1 MKADSEA
8 KSRVLELHKIINE
21 HSYNYHTEDNPII
34 SDSEYDDLF
43 NELIELEANYPDLS
57 FSHSPTQRVGS
68 KPLDGFTKVDHL
80 TAMLSLENAF
90 NNKDLQDFDNRI
102 KERLISEENISFSCE
117 PKLDGIA
124 VNLIYKE
131 GYLHQA
137 TTRGDGKTGE
147 DITHNIRT
155 IPSIP
160 LSLRVTEIEPP
171 KLIEIRGEV
180 FIDIEDFKKINR
192 NAKSSSEKVFANP
205 RNAAAGSLRQLD
217 SKITASRP
225 LKFFAHG
232 LGSLDYGKNH
242 SIQTQM
248 EVFDFYRSWGLPINP
263 LTELSRDI
271 NECISYFTKIEGLRA
286 QLPYEIDGVVFKV
299 NSFKMQESLGQVS
312 RAPRW
317 AIARKF
323 PAEVGSTKVK
333 SITFQVGR
341 VGSITPVA
349 EFEPLNLGGVV
360 VSHASIHNFDEIERL
375 DVREGDSVQIKRA
388 GDVIPQIIKVDLS
401 KRHKSS
407 KKIKAPSQCPSCDNR
422 LIKLEDEAILRCNA
436 GKNCP
441 AQKTESI
448 RHYVSRNAL
457 NIDGLGEKIIELL
470 VQKSLIS
477 DFSDLYN
484 LNKEALV
491 ELEGFAEKSA
501 TNLLESIE
509 KSKETTLARF
519 IYALGIREVGEA
531 TALNL
536 SINFQDIDKLLMAS
550 KEELI
555 EINDIGPIVA
565 DHIFEF
571 FSNGD
576 NKELIDKLL
585 KSGVIFQEVQA
596 QSDNL
601 FSSKVIVI
609 TGSFKGIARSQLKEE
624 LIRSGA
630 RVSGSVS
637 SRTDYLIAGEKP
649 GSKLKKAV
657 DLGIEVLEED
667 KVLEILA
674 NQR

>member
-1 MKADSEA
+1 MKVDAEV

-21 HSYNYHTEDNPII
+21 HSYNYHSLDNPTIE
-34 SDSEYDDLF
+34 DSEYDAFF
-43 NELIELEANYPDLS
+43 NELLELETKYPSLS
-57 FSHSPTQRVGS
+57 YSYSPTQRVGS
-68 KPLDGFTKVDHL
+68 EPLEGFNKVDHL
-80 TAMLSLENAF
+80 TPMLSLENAF
-90 NNKDLQDFDNRI
+90 NTKDLEDFNKRI
-102 KERLISEENISFSCE
+102 LERLISQTEVNFSCE

-124 VNLIYKE
+124 VNLIYKK
-131 GYLHQA
+131 GFLHQA

-155 IPSIP
+155 ISSIP
-160 LSLRVTEIEPP
+160 LSFRESKIKAPN
-171 KLIEIRGEV
+171 LIEIRGEV
-180 FIDIEDFKKINR
+180 FIDTKDFKEIN
-192 NAKSSSEKVFANP
+192 NKAKFNSEKIFANP

-217 SKITASRP
+217 PRVAASRP

-232 LGSLDYGKNH
+232 MGSIDFGKGT
-242 SIQTQM
+242 SPKTQK
-248 EVFDFYRSWGLPINP
+248 EVFDSYASWGLPINP
-263 LTELSRDI
+263 LAEQANDI
-271 NECISYFTKIEGLRA
+271 NECISYFKKIEGLRV

-333 SITFQVGR
+333 SITVQVGR

-349 EFEPLNLGGVV
+349 EFEPLNIGGVV

-375 DVREGDSVQIKRA
+375 DVREGDTVQIKRA

-401 KRHKSS
+401 KRKKDSHKVETPN
-407 KKIKAPSQCPSCDNR
+407 ACPSCNSK
-422 LIKLEDEAILRCNA
+422 LVKLESEAILRCNA
-436 GKNCP
+436 GTNCP

-457 NIDGLGEKIIELL
+457 NIDGLGERIIELL
-470 VQKSLIS
+470 VQKELIS
-477 DFSDLYN
+477 DFSDLYT
-484 LNKEALV
+484 LKKKDLLG
-491 ELEGFAEKSA
+491 LEGFAEKSA
-501 TNLLESIE
+501 SKLLTSIE
-509 KSKETTLARF
+509 NSKETTLSRF

-536 SINFQDIDKLLMAS
+536 SLNFQHIDKFSLAS

-555 EINDIGPIVA
+555 EINDIGPIAA
-565 DHIFEF
+565 DHIFNYL
-571 FSNGD
+571 SKKD
-576 NKELIDKLL
+576 NQNQIKKLL
-585 KSGVIFQEVQA
+585 KLGVQLQEVKI

-601 FSSKVIVI
+601 FSSKVVVI
-609 TGSFKGIARSQLKEE
+609 TGSFNNIARSQLKEE

-630 RVSGSVS
+630 RVSSSVS
-637 SRTDYLIAGEKP
+637 SRTDFLVAGEKP
-649 GSKLKKAV
+649 GSKLKKAL

-667 KVLEILA
+667 NVLRILK
-674 NQR
+674 Q